1 MAKKKRTFS
10 KENST
15 SKEDDKKIFAFL
27 ATFLSIIGFIIAL
40 IARRK
45 DKYIMYYAKHSLVI
59 FVILVVVGFIGK
71 IFLIIPVAGDIINA
85 ALIIISIIIW
95 LLSWIYALSGKEKYI
110 PIVTEWANK
119 IDL

>member
-1 MAKKKRTFS
+1 MAKKKRVLS
-10 KENST
+10 KTNNS

-27 ATFLSIIGFIIAL
+27 ATFLSIIGFVIAL
-40 IARRK
+40 MTKRK
-45 DKYIMYYAKHSLVI
+45 DKYVMYYAKHSLVI
-59 FVILVVVGFIGK
+59 FVILVIVGIIGK
-71 IFLIIPVAGDIINA
+71 IFLIIPIAGDIINA
-85 ALIIISIIIW
+85 ALVIISIIVW